1 MTRLKYRSKD
11 PNGLKRGAGYY
22 YLRGGMRVGGFTLP
36 SGKIINGPYYSKY
49 SKKRDKNKVKGVSG
63 SNIHPIGIPKKA
75 ASEFAH
81 ISDGI
86 LTKKIL
92 RWKQNDWKRVK
103 RVS

>member
-49 SKKRDKNKVKGVSG
+49 SKKRDTARLSQGWKINK
-63 SNIHPIGIPKKA
+63 IGIPKKA